1 MSKSKKEIGRRT
13 TAALAAIKESLGG
26 RHENRREVGMK
37 ITKIFVVV
45 TMIGLF
51 WLGGATH
58 SLAASEVAIIKCVL
72 YDDGIKVVRTSVSSS
87 NVPIP
92 IITNTSPPASERPFC
107 APTIKTL
114 LDAGYQ
120 MIQAQVDSSTGGS
133 WYTLVK
139 TL

>member
-1 MSKSKKEIGRRT
+1 MKLTTRT
-13 TAALAAIKESLGG
+13 SVVALTIS
-26 RHENRREVGMK
+26 
-37 ITKIFVVV
+37 
-45 TMIGLF
+45 LF
-51 WLGGATH
+51 WLGGATRG
-58 SLAASEVAIIKCVL
+58 LAASEVAIVKCVL

-92 IITNTSPPASERPFC
+92 LITMSSPPASERPFC

>member
-1 MSKSKKEIGRRT
+1 MKLSKTSIVTVVMS
-13 TAALAAIKESLGG
+13 LA
-26 RHENRREVGMK
+26 
-37 ITKIFVVV
+37 
-45 TMIGLF
+45 
-51 WLGGATH
+51 WLGGAPH
-58 SLAASEVAIIKCVL
+58 SSAASEVAIVKCVL

-92 IITNTSPPASERPFC
+92 VITNSSPPPLERPFC

-139 TL
+139 AL